1 MNLRWSTCAFHTV
14 DLLLNLNIYAT
25 GSKTFWLNDYLW
37 KLHFLCTFFVRV
49 NRLVKLYIFPCIL
62 IVFCIL
68 NLYDNFCINT
78 VFNFQYKSIFNW
90 QKLPYFFSFAIW
102 VFNRSSL
109 LLVLRCHFF
118 SSLVLQWFLSCNR
131 LAILNRYTVHLNG
144 FQSTQIETTTS
155 R

>member
-1 MNLRWSTCAFHTV
+1 MAHNKNKMELHWSTCAFHTV

-78 VFNFQYKSIFNW
+78 VLIFNTNRFSIDKSSHIFFHL
-90 QKLPYFFSFAIW
+90 QYGFLIVPPYCSFCDVIFFP
-102 VFNRSSL
+102 
-109 LLVLRCHFF
+109 FF
-118 SSLVLQWFLSCNR
+118 GTAMISILQ
-131 LAILNRYTVHLNG
+131 
-144 FQSTQIETTTS
+144 QISHSE
-155 R
+155 